1 MTVKITKPSIN
12 VREKL
17 SELDKETGIKG
28 EELLRADTSAEA
40 REALQLDQQLFTD
53 FESTGIDDNAT
64 STAVTIDSAGSVY
77 IGSTSDSGTG
87 YHRLSADGFVRHKR
101 AAEIVAIFDRGTSD
115 GNIVQFRKDS
125 TTVGSIA
132 SVSGSYTMYNSESG
146 TGYLGVSGAATYAW
160 DATRFYGNADASR
173 DLGSSS
179 RRFKNLYLSGGVYLG
194 GTGAAN
200 QLDDYEEGTFTPTLF
215 GTGSSATAL
224 LTALGRYVKVGKS
237 VTCWIQIACNGS
249 TTLPTGNYISL
260 AGLPFT
266 PVASRAFTSVI
277 DLAGLT
283 GLASGTFFVGSAFG
297 TNTTINL
304 NKYNQDGRIGSV
316 GLTGAS
322 LTSTFSASASITYE
336 VA

>member
-200 QLDDYEEGTFTPTLF
+200 KLDDYEEGTWTPDFNTGYSSFTWVARTGVYTKIGNMVELKF
-215 GTGSSATAL
+215 YLQVTGTTASGN
-224 LTALGRYVKVGKS
+224 LTI
-237 VTCWIQIACNGS
+237 T
-249 TTLPTGNYISL
+249 
-260 AGLPFT
+260 GLPFSSGANSINNN
-266 PVASRAFTSVI
+266 VGIIHVQAN
-277 DLAGLT
+277 
-283 GLASGTFFVGSAFG
+283 SGTLTTDSPICRLGVSS
-297 TNTTINL
+297 TTIYVQTQGTTSINSMA
-304 NKYNQDGRIGSV
+304 GSELGN
-316 GLTGAS
+316 GLING
-322 LTSTFSASASITYE
+322 SITYFT
-336 VA
+336 A